1 MRVVRGKSNN
11 SIITKTKA
19 DDRIISVFT
28 YLLLLMFTKEK
39 RYNDDNMLITRET
52 NDIVMMTRK
61 EKMRKTLAT
70 YVIKMATKDK
80 K

>member
-1 MRVVRGKSNN
+1 MRVVRGKGNN
-11 SIITKTKA
+11 SMITKTKV

-28 YLLLLMFTKEK
+28 YLLLLLFTTEK

-61 EKMRKTLAT
+61 ENE
-70 YVIKMATKDK
+70 K
-80 K
+80 KIGHLNH

>member
-39 RYNDDNMLITRET
+39 RYNDDNMLITKET

-61 EKMRKTLAT
+61 ENE
-70 YVIKMATKDK
+70 K
-80 K
+80 KIGHLNH